1 MSGEVP
7 VAQIEQLFEL
17 AVQSKLLLIGREAL
31 RKNKSRLHFVLIATD
46 IIANY
51 REEVLADFKHYL
63 VVQHYTAAD
72 FERLFQIK
80 GAKTV
85 GFAKS
90 DLAKSIYAGLKSY
103 RINEPLHPS
112 KKSSGSPPMEL
123 REFAERV
130 LFATTLEE
138 KLLRPADITDEKPGA
153 AFVIPA
159 APGRPNGL
167 QFKATAEARD
177 SFPGTKNLEQE
188 SERGKLLHFFANHE
202 LLATELMALVLLKF
216 PDAPA
221 AFRKGV
227 LQTLKDEQ
235 EHTQLYLDRMK
246 ACGIHFGELPVS
258 GYFWRSVSV
267 MENPMDY
274 VSSLCLTFEQ
284 ANLDFAR
291 HYAKG
296 FASIGDNE
304 TSQLLEKIYRDEI
317 GHVAHGLKWFRRWK
331 NPSESDWEAF
341 CRQLKFPLSPQRA
354 KGITLNVAGRR
365 AAGLDAE
372 FIAELDVFSQSKGR
386 TPNVFVFNPF
396 AEARIAHGKS
406 FNPTKH
412 QAQLARDLANLPQ
425 FLCRQDDIVLVDEKP
440 SVEFLS
446 GIKQAGFALP
456 EFVELPERGSVTR
469 SSFVLAE
476 SVKIIQC
483 FFHDG
488 LAAGHRPALQSSL
501 ANLTERKLGRL
512 RPWAWG
518 PDSVE
523 LFEPIFGNL
532 TGEKR
537 TTSGSFNPGIAQLY
551 SKAWSAALLKK
562 IIRRSRGDEPQIKS
576 PKSSQRLLTSSPTE
590 HWLCTENEVGVAVN
604 SIDAALD
611 AVATIRQRGHHKI
624 VIKESLGLAG
634 SHAMR
639 LFEPE
644 ILETHRR
651 WIANTVT
658 NGRQLVVEPWLER
671 ELDFSVQLEMS
682 DEGLKLCGYTGLIN
696 DARGQF
702 QANVALPGHQKKI
715 PTNLITL
722 FPEPPDIA
730 QRLHALFAE
739 IFSLLEDELRRA
751 KFLGPIGIDAF
762 AYRDADGKIRL
773 KPIVEINPRYTM
785 GRVTVELMKQ
795 VAPGSRGLF
804 RLVNRRQALAE
815 GFENFASYALL
826 LAEKFPIQLRGEPSS
841 RIGEG
846 AICLN
851 DPAQAQVCLAVFQ
864 VAHAA
869 GDFSLADLTASSSS
883 QRA

>member
-1 MSGEVP
+1 
-7 VAQIEQLFEL
+7 
-17 AVQSKLLLIGREAL
+17 
-31 RKNKSRLHFVLIATD
+31 
-46 IIANY
+46 
-51 REEVLADFKHYL
+51 
-63 VVQHYTAAD
+63 
-72 FERLFQIK
+72 
-80 GAKTV
+80 
-85 GFAKS
+85 
-90 DLAKSIYAGLKSY
+90 
-103 RINEPLHPS
+103 
-112 KKSSGSPPMEL
+112 MEL

-138 KLLRPADITDEKPGA
+138 KLLRPTDITDERPGSA
-153 AFVIPA
+153 LVTPA
-159 APGRPNGL
+159 TPGRPKEL
-167 QFKATAEARD
+167 QFKVTGEARD
-177 SFPGTKNLEQE
+177 SFPGMRKLENE
-188 SERGKLLHFFANHE
+188 TERGKLLHFFANHE

-216 PDAPA
+216 PNAPA

-227 LQTLKDEQ
+227 YQTLRDEQ
-235 EHTQLYLDRMK
+235 EHTQLYLHRMK
-246 ACGIHFGELPVS
+246 QCGVHFGELPVS

-304 TSQLLEKIYRDEI
+304 TSKLLEKIYRDEI
-317 GHVAHGLKWFRRWK
+317 GHVAYGLKWFRRWK

-341 CRQLKFPLSPQRA
+341 CHQLKFPLSPQRA
-354 KGITLNVAGRR
+354 KGITLNVEGRR
-365 AAGLDAE
+365 AAGIDPQ

-425 FLCRQDDIVLVDEKP
+425 FLCRQDDIVLVNEKP

-456 EFVELPERGSVTR
+456 EFVELDNR
-469 SSFVLAE
+469 
-476 SVKIIQC
+476 
-483 FFHDG
+483 D
-488 LAAGHRPALQSSL
+488 SL
-501 ANLTERKLGRL
+501 AERKLGRL

-518 PDSVE
+518 SDSVE
-523 LFEPIFGNL
+523 LFEPIFANL

-537 TTSGSFNPGIAQLY
+537 DANRSFNPDIAKFY
-551 SKAWSAALLKK
+551 SKAWSAARLEK
-562 IIRRSRGDEPQIKS
+562 ILGGSRAVQQRRPIDDN
-576 PKSSQRLLTSSPTE
+576 
-590 HWLCTENEVGVAVN
+590 WLCTEHEVGVAVN
-604 SIDAALD
+604 SLAEALEVIAA
-611 AVATIRQRGHHKI
+611 IRQRGHHKI

-634 SHAMR
+634 SNAMR

-644 ILETHRR
+644 ILETHRC
-651 WIANTVT
+651 WVANAVE
-658 NGRQLVVEPWLER
+658 NRRQLVVEPWLER

-682 DEGLKLCGYTGLIN
+682 DDGLKLCGYTGLIN

-702 QANVALPGHQKKI
+702 QANAAFPGHQKKI
-715 PTNLITL
+715 PANLIAL

-730 QRLHALFAE
+730 QRLHALYAE
-739 IFSLLEDELRRA
+739 IFALLEEELSRA
-751 KFLGPIGIDAF
+751 NFYGPIGIDAF

-773 KPIVEINPRYTM
+773 KPVVEINPRYTM
-785 GRVTVELMKQ
+785 GRVTVELMKH
-795 VAPGSRGLF
+795 VAPGSHGLF
-804 RLVNRRQALAE
+804 RLVSRKQALTE
-815 GFENFASYALL
+815 GFADFIAYAGSLN
-826 LAEKFPIQLRGEPSS
+826 ERFPIHLKGESS
-841 RIGEG
+841 PRISEG

-869 GDFSLADLTASSSS
+869 GAVVSLADLMASSSS